1 MSPLLF
7 TSNQP
12 FSGKSSLCVGIGSI
26 LMGRGM
32 KVGYMKPMGTLP
44 VKVGDVITDEDAH
57 YISKIFC
64 MKNDLA
70 DISPVIL
77 SEDSYRKFLKGNNLS
92 GNFLEKISK
101 AFNNIKQEKD
111 IVLLEGA
118 KSIED
123 GLSLGISSREICNK
137 IKAKTIVIFKYWP
150 EIIEQVLFYKEY
162 LNNNFG
168 GIIINLIPEESIVYV
183 KDFILPYLSNKKIN
197 VFGCVTSDK
206 VLSSVSIK
214 EMARHLD
221 GKILSAKN
229 KLDELV
235 ETFMLGAMGQE
246 QALKFFRMKTNKAVI
261 TGGDRADIQLAA
273 LETNTRCLILT
284 GNFQPSSVVLG
295 RAEEI
300 GVPIILVKFDTL
312 TTIEKLNVVIGHA
325 GFHEFKKIDKI
336 IQITKEF
343 IDIEGLI
350 KLAKN

>member
-1 MSPLLF
+1 MIPLLF

-12 FSGKSSLCVGIGSI
+12 FSGKSLFCVGIGSVLRDI
-26 LMGRGM
+26 GL
-32 KVGYMKPMGTLP
+32 KVGYMKPLGSLP
-44 VKVGDVITDEDAH
+44 TKVGDIITDEDAH
-57 YISKIFC
+57 YICKIFG
-64 MKNDLA
+64 MKDDLA

-77 SEDSYRKFLKGNNLS
+77 SEDSYRNFLKDNKLS
-92 GNFLEKISK
+92 SNFLEIISK
-101 AFNNIKQEKD
+101 TFNNIKQDKD

-123 GLSLGISSREICNK
+123 GLSLGISSRDICKK
-137 IKAKTIVIFKYWP
+137 IKAKTIVVFKYCP
-150 EIIEQVLFYKEY
+150 EIVDQVLFYKEY
-162 LNNNFG
+162 FDNNFG
-168 GIIINLIPEESIVYV
+168 GIIINLIPEESTGYV

-214 EMARHLD
+214 EMAKHLD
-221 GKILSAKN
+221 GKILSAKD

-246 QALKFFRMKTNKAVI
+246 QALKFFRMKANKAVI

-300 GVPIILVKFDTL
+300 GVPIILVKYDSL
-312 TTIEKLNVVIGHA
+312 TTVEKLNVIIGHS

-343 IDIEGLI
+343 IDIEGLL
-350 KLAKN
+350 KLAKS

>member
-1 MSPLLF
+1 MIPLLF
-7 TSNQP
+7 SSNQP

-26 LMGRGM
+26 LKGMGL

-44 VKVGDVITDEDAH
+44 VKVDDVITDEDAH
-57 YISKIFC
+57 YISQIFG

-77 SEDSYRKFLKGNNLS
+77 SEDSYRNFLQSDNFS
-92 GNFLEKISK
+92 SIFLEKINK
-101 AFNNIKQEKD
+101 AFNNIKQD
-111 IVLLEGA
+111 QDVVLLEGT

-150 EIIEQVLFYKEY
+150 EIIDQALFYKEY
-162 LNNNFG
+162 LNGNFG
-168 GIIINLIPEESIVYV
+168 GIIINLIPEESTEYV

-221 GKILSAKN
+221 GKILSAKD
-229 KLDELV
+229 KIDELV

-246 QALKFFRMKTNKAVI
+246 QALKFFRMKANKAVI

-300 GVPIILVKFDTL
+300 GVPIILVKYETL
-312 TTIEKLNVVIGHA
+312 ATVEKLNEIIGHS
-325 GFHEFKKIDKI
+325 GFNEFKKIDKI

-343 IDIEGLI
+343 IDIEGLL
-350 KLAKN
+350 KLTKS

>member
-1 MSPLLF
+1 
-7 TSNQP
+7 
-12 FSGKSSLCVGIGSI
+12 
-26 LMGRGM
+26 M
-32 KVGYMKPMGTLP
+32 K
-44 VKVGDVITDEDAH
+44 D
-57 YISKIFC
+57 
-64 MKNDLA
+64 DLA

-77 SEDSYRKFLKGNNLS
+77 SEDSYRNCLKDIKLS
-92 GNFLEKISK
+92 SNFLEEISK
-101 AFNNIKQEKD
+101 AFNNIKQDKD
-111 IVLLEGA
+111 VVLLEGA

-123 GLSLGISSREICNK
+123 GLFLGISSRDICKK
-137 IKAKTIVIFKYWP
+137 IKAKTIVIFKYCT
-150 EIIEQVLFYKEY
+150 EIVDQVLFYKEY
-162 LNNNFG
+162 FNNNFG
-168 GIIINLIPEESIVYV
+168 GIIINLIPEESIGYL
-183 KDFILPYLSNKKIN
+183 KDFILPFLSNKKIN

-221 GKILSAKN
+221 GKVLSAKDN
-229 KLDELV
+229 VDELV

-246 QALKFFRMKTNKAVI
+246 QALKFFRMKANKAVI

-300 GVPIILVKFDTL
+300 GVPIILVKYDTL
-312 TTIEKLNVVIGHA
+312 TTVEKLNVIIDHS

-343 IDIEGLI
+343 IDIEGLL
-350 KLAKN
+350 KFTKN

>member
-1 MSPLLF
+1 MIPLLF

-12 FSGKSSLCVGIGSI
+12 FSGKSSLCVGIGSV
-26 LMGRGM
+26 LRDMGL
-32 KVGYMKPMGTLP
+32 KVGYMKPVGTLP
-44 VKVGDVITDEDAH
+44 VKVGDIITDEDAH
-57 YISKIFC
+57 YISKIFG
-64 MKNDLA
+64 MKDDLA

-77 SEDSYRKFLKGNNLS
+77 SEDSYRNCLKDIKLS
-92 GNFLEKISK
+92 GNFLEKICK
-101 AFNNIKQEKD
+101 AFNNIRQDKD
-111 IVLLEGA
+111 VVLLEGA

-123 GLSLGISSREICNK
+123 GLSLGIASRDICNK
-137 IKAKTIVIFKYWP
+137 IKAKTIVIFKYCP
-150 EIIEQVLFYKEY
+150 EIVDQVLFYKEY
-162 LNNNFG
+162 FNNNFG
-168 GIIINLIPEESIVYV
+168 GIIINLIPEESTGYL
-183 KDFILPYLSNKKIN
+183 KDFILPFLSNKKIN

-214 EMARHLD
+214 EMVRHLD
-221 GKILSAKN
+221 GKILSAKD

-261 TGGDRADIQLAA
+261 TGGDRADVQLAA
-273 LETNTRCLILT
+273 LETNTKCLILT

-300 GVPIILVKFDTL
+300 DVPIILVKYDTL
-312 TTIEKLNVVIGHA
+312 TTVEKLNVIIGRK

-343 IDIEGLI
+343 IDIEGLL
-350 KLAKN
+350 KFTKN

>member
-1 MSPLLF
+1 MIPLLF
-7 TSNQP
+7 TSSQP
-12 FSGKSSLCVGIGSI
+12 FSGKSLLCVGIGSV
-26 LMGRGM
+26 LRDMGL
-32 KVGYMKPMGTLP
+32 KVGYMKPVGTLP
-44 VKVGDVITDEDAH
+44 VKVGDIITDEDAH
-57 YISKIFC
+57 YISKIFG
-64 MKNDLA
+64 MKDDLA

-77 SEDSYRKFLKGNNLS
+77 SEDSYRNCLKDIKLS
-92 GNFLEKISK
+92 GNFLEKICK
-101 AFNNIKQEKD
+101 AFNNIRQDKD
-111 IVLLEGA
+111 VVLLEGA

-123 GLSLGISSREICNK
+123 GLFLGIASRDICNK
-137 IKAKTIVIFKYWP
+137 IKAKTIVIFKYCP
-150 EIIEQVLFYKEY
+150 EIVDQVLFYKEY
-162 LNNNFG
+162 FNNNFG
-168 GIIINLIPEESIVYV
+168 GIIINLIPEESIGYL
-183 KDFILPYLSNKKIN
+183 KDFILPFLSNKKIN
-197 VFGCVTSDK
+197 VFGCVTSDR

-221 GKILSAKN
+221 GKVLSAKD

-261 TGGDRADIQLAA
+261 TGGDRADVQLAA

-300 GVPIILVKFDTL
+300 GVPIILVKYDTL
-312 TTIEKLNVVIGHA
+312 TTVEKLNVIIDRS

-343 IDIEGLI
+343 IDIEGLL
-350 KLAKN
+350 KFTKN

>member
-1 MSPLLF
+1 MIPLLF

-12 FSGKSSLCVGIGSI
+12 FSGKSSLCVGIGSV
-26 LMGRGM
+26 LRDMGL
-32 KVGYMKPMGTLP
+32 KVGYMKPVGTLP
-44 VKVGDVITDEDAH
+44 VKVGDVITDEDSQ
-57 YISKIFC
+57 YISKIFG

-77 SEDSYRKFLKGNNLS
+77 SEDSYRNFLKDNKFFS
-92 GNFLEKISK
+92 NFLEKINK
-101 AFNNIKQEKD
+101 AFNNIKQGKD

-123 GLSLGISSREICNK
+123 GLFLGISSRDICNK
-137 IKAKTIVIFKYWP
+137 IKSKTIVIFKYWP
-150 EIIEQVLFYKEY
+150 EIVDQVLYCKEY
-162 LNNNFG
+162 FNKNFG
-168 GIIINLIPEESIVYV
+168 GIIINLIPVESTGYL
-183 KDFILPYLSNKKIN
+183 KDFILPFLSNKKIN
-197 VFGCVTSDK
+197 VFGCITSDK
-206 VLSSVSIK
+206 VLSSVSIR
-214 EMARHLD
+214 EMVKYLD
-221 GKILSAKN
+221 GKILSAKD

-246 QALKFFRMKTNKAVI
+246 QALKFFKMKTNKAVI

-273 LETNTRCLILT
+273 LETNTKCLILT

-300 GVPIILVKFDTL
+300 GVPMILVKYDTI
-312 TTIEKLNVVIGHA
+312 TTIEKLNSIIGHA

-350 KLAKN
+350 KLTKN

>member
-1 MSPLLF
+1 MIPLLF

-12 FSGKSSLCVGIGSI
+12 FSGKSSLCVGIGSV
-26 LMGRGM
+26 LRDMGL
-32 KVGYMKPMGTLP
+32 KVGYMKPVGTLP
-44 VKVGDVITDEDAH
+44 VKVGDIITDEDAH
-57 YISKIFC
+57 YISKIFS
-64 MKNDLA
+64 MKDDLA

-77 SEDSYRKFLKGNNLS
+77 SEDSYINCLKDIKLS
-92 GNFLEKISK
+92 SNFLEKISK
-101 AFNNIKQEKD
+101 AFNNIKQDKD
-111 IVLLEGA
+111 VVLLEGA

-123 GLSLGISSREICNK
+123 GLFLGISSRDICKK
-137 IKAKTIVIFKYWP
+137 IKAKTIVIFKYCP
-150 EIIEQVLFYKEY
+150 EIVDQVLFYKEY
-162 LNNNFG
+162 FNNNFG
-168 GIIINLIPEESIVYV
+168 GIIINLIPEESIGYL
-183 KDFILPYLSNKKIN
+183 KDFILPFLSNKKIN

-221 GKILSAKN
+221 GKVLSAKDN
-229 KLDELV
+229 VDELV

-246 QALKFFRMKTNKAVI
+246 QALKFFRMKANKAVI

-300 GVPIILVKFDTL
+300 GVPIILVKYDTL
-312 TTIEKLNVVIGHA
+312 TTVEKLNVIIDHS

-343 IDIEGLI
+343 IDIEGLL
-350 KLAKN
+350 KFTKN

>member
-1 MSPLLF
+1 MIPLLF

-12 FSGKSSLCVGIGSI
+12 FSGKSSLCVGIGSV
-26 LMGRGM
+26 LRDMGL
-32 KVGYMKPMGTLP
+32 KVGYMKPADSLP
-44 VKVGDVITDEDAH
+44 TKVGDIITDEDAH
-57 YISKIFC
+57 YISKIFG
-64 MKNDLA
+64 MDDDLA

-77 SEDSYRKFLKGNNLS
+77 SEDSYRNFLKDNKLS
-92 GNFLEKISK
+92 SNFLEIIIK
-101 AFNNIKQEKD
+101 AFNNIKQDKD
-111 IVLLEGA
+111 VVLLEGA

-123 GLSLGISSREICNK
+123 GLFLGISSRDICKK
-137 IKAKTIVIFKYWP
+137 IKAKTIVVFKYCP
-150 EIIEQVLFYKEY
+150 EIVDQVLFYKEY
-162 LNNNFG
+162 FDNNFR
-168 GIIINLIPEESIVYV
+168 GIIINLIPEESTGYV

-197 VFGCVTSDK
+197 VFGCVNSDK

-214 EMARHLD
+214 EMAKHLD
-221 GKILSAKN
+221 GKILSAKD

-246 QALKFFRMKTNKAVI
+246 QALKFFRMKANKAVI

-300 GVPIILVKFDTL
+300 GVPIILVKYDSL
-312 TTIEKLNVVIGHA
+312 TTVEKLNVIIGHS

-343 IDIEGLI
+343 IDIEGLL
-350 KLAKN
+350 KLTKS